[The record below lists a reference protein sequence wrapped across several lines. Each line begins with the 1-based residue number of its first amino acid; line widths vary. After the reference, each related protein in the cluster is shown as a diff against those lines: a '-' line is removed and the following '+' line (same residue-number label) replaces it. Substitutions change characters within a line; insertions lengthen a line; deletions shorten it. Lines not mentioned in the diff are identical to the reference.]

1 MSVIHLNSS
10 ADVSINNFLV
20 DVTEINK
27 EDSVL
32 TKGTKFLSRSVVH
45 LTQSFWHSIDCALK
59 VIQSIGYLLIAPFN
73 ITNDAVSKSWYCAKR
88 SLNCFFRV
96 FTANPL
102 TNLFY
107 GYQSEF
113 LLYYM
118 AMKPYSQTREK
129 VQAEVLPDAPSD
141 LVRSEEPS
149 LHSKKNARVIP
160 DRPNMVGVFSD
171 IQKNRALGP
180 RSKIPEKSESDGG
193 LRELLARRR
202 KSMFGGDDPSNPSPR
217 SDDQSNLS
225 SRPKVHPFASALKD
239 GLGTLQPRTSR
250 PSASP
255 SSSSGQGTTSK
266 AFALPTKDQ
275 LTTLR
280 KGLRPASERK
290 LKPVETKKTTDL
302 QDPLGFF
309 KSAKALKMLK
319 GAIANQAEK
328 SNNLPLNESLD
339 SSWSDGDA

>member
-1 MSVIHLNSS
+1 MVIKMSVNHSNSS

-20 DVTEINK
+20 DVTKINK

-102 TNLFY
+102 TNLLY

-113 LLYYM
+113 LLSYM

-129 VQAEVLPDAPSD
+129 VQAKVLPNAPSD

-149 LHSKKNARVIP
+149 LHSKNNARVIP
-160 DRPNMVGVFSD
+160 DRPNMASVFSD

-193 LRELLARRR
+193 LRALLARRR
-202 KSMFGGDDPSNPSPR
+202 KSVVGEEDESNS
-217 SDDQSNLS
+217 S

-239 GLGTLQPRTSR
+239 GLGALQSRTSR

-255 SSSSGQGTTSK
+255 SSSSGQGTASK

-290 LKPVETKKTTDL
+290 LKPVETKETTDL
-302 QDPLGFF
+302 QDPLVFF
-309 KSAKALKMLK
+309 KSAKALKMLE

-339 SSWSDGDA
+339 SSWSDDDA